1 MGKTKKIFTQIT
13 VNRCGQFIN
22 FHLHLSGQNF
32 TINLMKVLI
41 KKTTILSPSS
51 PFHGKIKNI
60 FIEDGIISKVSDDED
75 EADET
80 INIQGLHVS
89 VGWMDCFA
97 NFCDP
102 GQEYKE
108 TLESGANAA
117 AAGGFTEVMLI
128 PNTQPVVYNKSQVEY
143 LVQKSKSVP
152 VTIHPIGAIT
162 KNTEGKELS
171 EMFDMFNYG
180 AIAFSDGTIPVQSSG
195 ILQKALE
202 YILAIDGTII
212 QLPDDKSI
220 GTHGLMNEGVMS
232 TKLGLQGKPALSEEL
247 MVARDIELV
256 RYTNS
261 KIHFTGISTEKS
273 LQLITEAKKE
283 KLNVSCSAT
292 PYHLFFCDEDIKDYE
307 TNLKVNPP
315 LRTKKDR
322 DALIEGVKNG
332 TIDFI
337 ASHHQPQDWDDK
349 VCEFQYAK
357 NGMETLE
364 SVYGAVSICGISTE
378 TFVKMQTENIR
389 KIFNQPAPVIAEG
402 QKANLT
408 LFVPGE
414 EYVFE
419 EKDILS
425 KSKNNAFVNNKLKGK
440 VIGIFNKDRLFLNK

>member
-1 MGKTKKIFTQIT
+1 MSQ
-13 VNRCGQFIN
+13 
-22 FHLHLSGQNF
+22 QNF

-41 KKTTILSPSS
+41 KNATILSLTG

-60 FIEDGIISKVSDDED
+60 FIENGIITKVGDDED
-75 EADET
+75 KADET
-80 INIQGLHVS
+80 VDIAGLHVS
-89 VGWMDCFA
+89 AGWMDCFA

-102 GQEYKE
+102 GLEYKE

-128 PNTQPVVYNKSQVEY
+128 PNTQPAVSSKSQVEY
-143 LVQKSKSVP
+143 LVQKGRSLP
-152 VTIHPIGAIT
+152 VSIHPIAAIT
-162 KNTEGKELS
+162 KNAEGKELS

-180 AIAFSDGTIPVQSSG
+180 AIAFSDGTAPVQSSG

-220 GTHGLMNEGVMS
+220 GTYGLMNEGEIS

-273 LQLITEAKKE
+273 LHLIAEAKKE
-283 KLNVSCSAT
+283 NLKITCSVT
-292 PYHLFFCDEDIKDYE
+292 PYHLFFCDEDLSNYE

-322 DALIEGVKNG
+322 EALRNGLKNG

-337 ASHHQPQDWDDK
+337 ASHHQPQDWDHK

-364 SVYGAVSICGISTE
+364 SVFGAASVCGLTPE
-378 TFVKMQTENIR
+378 AFVRMQTENIR
-389 KIFNQPAPVIAEG
+389 KIFNQPASIIQAG

-408 LFVPGE
+408 LFVPHE
-414 EYVFE
+414 EYIFE
-419 EKDILS
+419 QEDIVS
-425 KSKNNAFVNNKLKGK
+425 KCKNNAFVDHQLKGK
-440 VIGIFNKDRLFLNK
+440 VIGIFHKDRLLLNK